1 MSHDGN
7 TTILERL
14 HEQFLKE
21 GHSEEEAARLA
32 RELFDR
38 MD

>member
-7 TTILERL
+7 ITVLERL
-14 HEQFLKE
+14 YEQFLEE
-21 GHSEEEAARLA
+21 GHTEEEAARLA
-32 RELFDR
+32 RELLDR

>member
-7 TTILERL
+7 TTIFERL
-14 HEQFLKE
+14 YEQYLEE
-21 GHSEEEAARLA
+21 GHTEEEAARLA
-32 RELFDR
+32 RELLDR

>member
-7 TTILERL
+7 TRLLEQL
-14 HEQFLKE
+14 YEQFLEE
-21 GHSEEEAARLA
+21 GHTEEEAARLA

>member
-14 HEQFLKE
+14 YEQFLKE
-21 GHSEEEAARLA
+21 GHTEEEAARLA

>member
-14 HEQFLKE
+14 YEQFLEE
-21 GHSEEEAARLA
+21 GHTEEEAARLA

>member
-14 HEQFLKE
+14 YEQYLEE
-21 GHSEEEAARLA
+21 GHTEEEAARLA
-32 RELFDR
+32 RELLNR

>member
-1 MSHDGN
+1 MSHNGN
-7 TTILERL
+7 TTILEKL
-14 HEQFLKE
+14 YEQYLEE

-32 RELFDR
+32 RELLDR

>member
-14 HEQFLKE
+14 YVQFLKE

>member
-1 MSHDGN
+1 MSHNGN

-14 HEQFLKE
+14 YEQYLEE
-21 GHSEEEAARLA
+21 GHTEEEAARLA
-32 RELFDR
+32 RELLDR

>member
-14 HEQFLKE
+14 YEQFLKE

>member
-7 TTILERL
+7 TIILERL
-14 HEQFLKE
+14 YEQYLEE
-21 GHSEEEAARLA
+21 GHTEEEAARLA
-32 RELFDR
+32 RELLDR

>member
-1 MSHDGN
+1 MSHNGN
-7 TTILERL
+7 TAILERL
-14 HEQFLKE
+14 YEQYLEE
-21 GHSEEEAARLA
+21 GHTEEEAARLA

>member
-1 MSHDGN
+1 MSHDRN

-14 HEQFLKE
+14 YEQFLKE

>member
-1 MSHDGN
+1 MSHNGN
-7 TTILERL
+7 ITVLERL
-14 HEQFLKE
+14 YEQFLEE
-21 GHSEEEAARLA
+21 GHTEEEAARLA

>member
-7 TTILERL
+7 TTILARL
-14 HEQFLKE
+14 YEQYLEE
-21 GHSEEEAARLA
+21 GHTEEEAARLA
-32 RELFDR
+32 RELVDR

>member
-1 MSHDGN
+1 MSHDAN

-14 HEQFLKE
+14 YEQYLEE
-21 GHSEEEAARLA
+21 GHTEEEAARLA
-32 RELFDR
+32 RELLDR

>member
-14 HEQFLKE
+14 YEQYLKE

>member
-14 HEQFLKE
+14 YEQYLEE

-32 RELFDR
+32 RELLDR